1 MYSWEK
7 KHAAGIGWPL
17 VVHALE
23 GGAQEE
29 IDLLHLRSASPSTHF
44 ISQKMRIDYF

>member
-44 ISQKMRIDYF
+44 ISQKMLINYF